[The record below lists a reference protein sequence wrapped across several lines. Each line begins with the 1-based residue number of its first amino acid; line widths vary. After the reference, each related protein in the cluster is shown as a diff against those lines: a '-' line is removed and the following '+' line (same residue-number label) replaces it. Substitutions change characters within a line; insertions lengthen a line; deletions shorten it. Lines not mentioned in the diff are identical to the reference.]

1 MAELQ
6 CHLNSKAL
14 QVSYVDMLWKG
25 AGPWGLGFTIWVEAR
40 GTKNLDPWVCLER
53 VQFLA
58 DGNGQPVWVS
68 EDQQPLLLKDPVH
81 ILCGLGLP
89 LGEVTVE
96 MPLVSLV
103 MVGFRGGKIQVACF
117 TAKDKGV
124 PVLWWAEDRCSQNA
138 LIHMTSDGG

>member
-1 MAELQ
+1 M
-6 CHLNSKAL
+6 
-14 QVSYVDMLWKG
+14 
-25 AGPWGLGFTIWVEAR
+25 T
-40 GTKNLDPWVCLER
+40 LESVW

-117 TAKDKGV
+117 TAK
-124 PVLWWAEDRCSQNA
+124 ERQ
-138 LIHMTSDGG
+138 GGACVVMSRRQV